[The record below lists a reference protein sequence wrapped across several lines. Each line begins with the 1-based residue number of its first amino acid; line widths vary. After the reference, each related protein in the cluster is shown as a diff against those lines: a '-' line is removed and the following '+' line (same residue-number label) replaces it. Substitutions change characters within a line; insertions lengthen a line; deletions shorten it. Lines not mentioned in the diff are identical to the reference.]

1 MKNLKV
7 YEEVLIVV
15 DMVNGFARGEGVLVS
30 PLVEKIIP
38 EVVEEVEKAL
48 ENGKLVIFI
57 KDTHEENDIEFK
69 RFGWTKHCLRGTY
82 EAELVEELVP
92 LEEKGISFEKNCT
105 SFMYAE
111 GFVDTLDKLENIKT
125 IDICGCCTDICD
137 TNGVLPMMNYFDHKN
152 RDIEVRL
159 LADAMATFDAPN
171 HNAEKYSEAAYL
183 LMEQQGAKVL
193 RKERN

>member
-15 DMVNGFARGEGVLVS
+15 DMVNGFARGEGMLVS

-48 ENGKLVIFI
+48 QNGKLVIFI
-57 KDTHEENDIEFK
+57 KDTHGENDVEFK
-69 RFGWTKHCLRGTY
+69 RFGNKPHCLRGTY

-92 LEEKGISFEKNCT
+92 LEKEGISFEKNCT
-105 SFMYAE
+105 SFMYAD
-111 GFVDTLDKLENIKT
+111 GFVDTLEKLENVKT

-137 TNGVLPMMNYFDHKN
+137 INGIIPMMNYFDHKN
-152 RDIEVRL
+152 RDVEVRL
-159 LADAMATFDAPN
+159 LVDAMATYDAPW
-171 HNAEKYSEAAYL
+171 HNAEEYESAAYL
-183 LMEQQGAKVL
+183 LMKQQGAKVL
-193 RKERN
+193 RKVRD